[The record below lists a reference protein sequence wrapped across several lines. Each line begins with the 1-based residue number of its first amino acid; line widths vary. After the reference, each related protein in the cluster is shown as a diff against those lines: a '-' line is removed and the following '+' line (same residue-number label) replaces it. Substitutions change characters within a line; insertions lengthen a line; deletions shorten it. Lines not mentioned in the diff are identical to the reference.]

1 MSSFGDWAFFFL
13 WASYY
18 LSKEHG
24 QAAQHEAACC
34 DNKSGDM
41 VGNLDSCP
49 GLTVT
54 NICEDQ
60 DAGTMMKT
68 DCMGTSK

>member
-1 MSSFGDWAFFFL
+1 
-13 WASYY
+13 
-18 LSKEHG
+18 
-24 QAAQHEAACC
+24 
-34 DNKSGDM
+34 M

-60 DAGTMMKT
+60 DAGTTMKT